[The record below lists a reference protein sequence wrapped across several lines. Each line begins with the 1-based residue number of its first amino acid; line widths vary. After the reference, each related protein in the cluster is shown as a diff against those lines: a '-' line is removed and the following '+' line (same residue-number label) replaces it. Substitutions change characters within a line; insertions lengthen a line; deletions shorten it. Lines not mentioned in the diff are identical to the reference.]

1 MTTSTKKLP
10 PTSQY
15 LSLSNLKEGV
25 FVVSAINLC
34 VFLYTPSYFISAT
47 NSVLYKQ
54 FVVLFSLFQYS
65 LLYVPVVIFPVV
77 HVRMLHYTRT
87 KPDSAISCPKW
98 PFSHHH
104 YNIFERGWGA
114 ITGRNFKIR
123 PAKTVHVWL
132 NCNTRVTEKSV
143 SAWPCYQNHRTV
155 FLHIVGSNCSI
166 EFQIVAPVNGFLL

>member
-15 LSLSNLKEGV
+15 LSLSNLKEGA
-25 FVVSAINLC
+25 FVVSAISLC

-65 LLYVPVVIFPVV
+65 SLYVPVVIFPVV

-98 PFSHHH
+98 PFSHHILQ
-104 YNIFERGWGA
+104 YIWTWVRGNYGQKLQNSACKNCPRLTELQYKSDWKVSICLA
-114 ITGRNFKIR
+114 MLSKSSDSISS
-123 PAKTVHVWL
+123 HCWL
-132 NCNTRVTEKSV
+132 
-143 SAWPCYQNHRTV
+143 
-155 FLHIVGSNCSI
+155 
-166 EFQIVAPVNGFLL
+166 